1 MIRTEHPSYRPAVRG
16 QPYEETG
23 TFVRIK
29 HALGRVTAV
38 AAAAAGLA
46 AVGLT
51 GAAYGSTSSVAA
63 AADIPFAV
71 CTIQSFDGHY
81 LSAVGGGGRTTDVIH
96 SNATQASTWETFTFV
111 YSGDGASPFHY
122 GIETS
127 NGNFL
132 TAVGG
137 GGRTTDVIHS
147 NATLLQS
154 WEKFTL
160 VPVAQGWYAFRTID
174 GHYLTAVDS
183 GGRTTDVIHSN
194 ATQIQAWEEFYI
206 SCNHG

>member
-1 MIRTEHPSYRPAVRG
+1 MK
-16 QPYEETG
+16 
-23 TFVRIK
+23 IK
-29 HALGRVTAV
+29 HIVGRVTAI
-38 AAAAAGLA
+38 AAAATGLA
-46 AVGLT
+46 ALGLT
-51 GAAYGSTSSVAA
+51 GVASASTGQAIVPATVST
-63 AADIPFAV
+63 AV
-71 CTIQSFDGHY
+71 CTIRAFDGHY
-81 LSAVGGGGRTTDVIH
+81 LSAIGGGGRTTDVIET
-96 SNATQASTWETFTFV
+96 NRTVPSTWETFTIVNSF
-111 YSGDGASPFHY
+111 DGASPPHY
-122 GIETS
+122 GIRTT
-127 NGNFL
+127 NGNYL

-147 NATLLQS
+147 DATLLQS